1 MEETKAL
8 NDIDQDHIIDALVK
22 TEGSIVKAAKALNV
36 KTADLRLLCLKQ
48 PIFIDA
54 ALEAAELALDKAEA
68 QIFRSLRKGPLS
80 ARLQAAAFIVKQS
93 RRTRR

>member
-8 NDIDQDHIIDALVK
+8 NDLGQDRIVDALVK

-36 KTADLRLLCLKQ
+36 KTADLRLFCLKEHT
-48 PIFIDA
+48 FIDA